1 MIANLVEFP
10 AVGLGSAR
18 LRLQVM
24 ASHSDEQMRAAA
36 SIIADTIDEVRE
48 VHLRPEQVRQAG

>member
-1 MIANLVEFP
+1 
-10 AVGLGSAR
+10 
-18 LRLQVM
+18 
-24 ASHSDEQMRAAA
+24 MRAAA